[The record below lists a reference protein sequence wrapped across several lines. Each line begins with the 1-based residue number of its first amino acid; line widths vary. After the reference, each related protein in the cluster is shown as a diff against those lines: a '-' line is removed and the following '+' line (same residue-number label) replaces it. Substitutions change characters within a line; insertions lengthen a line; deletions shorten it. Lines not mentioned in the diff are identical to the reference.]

1 MQNSPTTFLIPH
13 DINVE
18 ILGKTTA
25 GKVNSA
31 KISLSPMERG
41 FGYTIGNALRRVL
54 LSSMAGVAIIE
65 VQIKGV
71 RHEYDTIEGMETD
84 VLNLLLNLKGV
95 SLILY
100 EANNAEITLN
110 KKGGGD
116 VTAADL
122 VLPSNMEIANPD
134 HFLTKLNS
142 RGNLEM
148 KIKARRGCG
157 YESVEQRFANENPE
171 FEKSTNTIYMDA
183 SYSPVKRVI
192 YQVESARVEQQTD
205 LDKLVI
211 ELETDG
217 TLDPTAAIRRAT
229 ALLYKQLE
237 PFADLESKEII
248 SMKADSDQVDGVFLK
263 PVEDLELS
271 ARSANCLSRENIE
284 YVGDLVSQTETQ
296 LLGKPSFGKKS
307 LQEIKDILK
316 EMGLSLGMQ
325 VDNWPP
331 KHLRKD
337 EPEEEEEGTEPE
349 FGEGLEHDSE
359 LEAESGIEAEK
370 ELDSGQ
376 GTDETS

>member
-13 DINVE
+13 EIDVE
-18 ILGKTTA
+18 ILGKTTG
-25 GKVNSA
+25 GKVSSA
-31 KISLSPMERG
+31 KIALSPMERG
-41 FGYTIGNALRRVL
+41 FGYTLGNALRRVL
-54 LSSMAGVAIIE
+54 LSSMAGVAIVE

-100 EANNAEITLN
+100 ESNFAEITLN
-110 KKGGGD
+110 KQGGGD

-122 VLPSNMEIANPD
+122 VLPANMEIANPD
-134 HFLTKLNS
+134 HFLTKLNN
-142 RGNLEM
+142 RGSLDM

-157 YESVEQRFANENPE
+157 YESVEQRFANEDKN
-171 FEKSTNTIYMDA
+171 FEKTTNTIYMDA

-192 YQVESARVEQQTD
+192 YQVERTRVEQQTN
-205 LDKLVI
+205 LDKLII

-229 ALLYKQLE
+229 TLICKQLE

-263 PVEDLELS
+263 SVIELNLS
-271 ARSANCLSRENIE
+271 ARSANCLNRENIE

-316 EMGLSLGMQ
+316 EMDLSLGMQ

-331 KHLRKD
+331 KHIRK
-337 EPEEEEEGTEPE
+337 EEEESEEDME
-349 FGEGLEHDSE
+349 QDLELKE
-359 LEAESGIEAEK
+359 EEANQEEVEANRE
-370 ELDSGQ
+370 E
-376 GTDETS
+376 DETS